1 MNPSPP
7 THAPTR
13 PLGSRARLLSAPR
26 LRAVLTCAVWVVVLG
41 ISSGCTAAK
50 VNIALIQAQED
61 LHNARE
67 YGAET
72 RAPYEFTRAERYLQK
87 AAEEYRN
94 ADYKIADALCRASS
108 EWADQAIIVIQQR
121 GRVDIGLVDLA
132 NEETAQPTETESGE
146 AAAADTPPPPEEPDE
161 FDEFKELEPE
171 DEDETF
177 DWEEE

>member
-1 MNPSPP
+1 M
-7 THAPTR
+7 R
-13 PLGSRARLLSAPR
+13 LGWMWLLAFG
-26 LRAVLTCAVWVVVLG
+26 LLG
-41 ISSGCTAAK
+41 GCTAAK

-67 YGAET
+67 YGAED

-108 EWADQAIIVIQQR
+108 EWADQAIIVIQKR

-132 NEETAQPTETESGE
+132 ADETTPSSEAQNDEAEPTET
-146 AAAADTPPPPEEPDE
+146 PPPAEEPDE
-161 FDEFKELEPE
+161 FEEFKELEPE
-171 DEDETF
+171 DDDEMF